1 MRDRLTATTFA
12 PLTKFTADV
21 AWTYNASA
29 NLLTDAFLSFAGNV
43 TPRTATISEI
53 LSNDVTLS
61 LNAPGATSQIFPTPI
76 GSVFAIKDQAEGPQR
91 HQL

>member
-1 MRDRLTATTFA
+1 MHDRLTATTFA

-43 TPRTATISEI
+43 TPRAATISEI
-53 LSNDVTLS
+53 LSNGVTLS
-61 LNAPGATSQIFPTPI
+61 LNAPGATAVTNAATFAGGPAYPCGASWRPLPI
-76 GSVFAIKDQAEGPQR
+76 
-91 HQL
+91 

>member
-43 TPRTATISEI
+43 TPPHGHDFGDIEQRRYVEFER
-53 LSNDVTLS
+53 
-61 LNAPGATSQIFPTPI
+61 PG
-76 GSVFAIKDQAEGPQR
+76 R
-91 HQL
+91 N